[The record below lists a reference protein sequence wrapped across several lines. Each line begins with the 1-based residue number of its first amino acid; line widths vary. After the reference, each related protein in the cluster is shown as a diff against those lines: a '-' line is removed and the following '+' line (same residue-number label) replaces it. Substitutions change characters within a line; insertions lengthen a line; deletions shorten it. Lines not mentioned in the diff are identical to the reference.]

1 MRNRGK
7 AKAFIIGTLILISIA
22 VVFFIAASRG
32 NNLVI
37 RGKNASINNIDTEA
51 RLDFLESME
60 GKLWGVNS
68 STNTYKFISGT
79 EEKKYWV
86 EGKGLFIKELPAYFY
101 HEIPSVPG
109 INQISYT
116 RVYKNEDIV
125 KEIIHEEK
133 IIKDA
138 EPSVTMHGDA
148 TISRYAYSILC
159 NLYTWAED
167 SDNLTW
173 RIENTNLVV
182 KLNGSNFFIV
192 DSAGMDFAHY
202 PSFDELKIVFKILG
216 YDNSQIDEIKIAY
229 DEIKNGART
238 AEAGLAFLVNDK
250 FGFRMAAPALGVSD
264 EAYKATLDLDAI
276 YEANKGN
283 WY

>member
-1 MRNRGK
+1 MLLLL
-7 AKAFIIGTLILISIA
+7 TISTM
-22 VVFFIAASRG
+22 VGCTVG
-32 NNLVI
+32 DDKV
-37 RGKNASINNIDTEA
+37 KIDDYSPIETPNEIPELEDALTEA
-51 RLDFLESME
+51 TALDKKNDESNE
-60 GKLWGVNS
+60 KDPNR
-68 STNTYKFISGT
+68 T
-79 EEKKYWV
+79 EIEVVQERFWV

-109 INQISYT
+109 IKEITYT
-116 RVYKNEDIV
+116 RVYRNGEIV
-125 KEIIHEEK
+125 EEIIHEEK

-138 EPSVTMHGDA
+138 EPSVTMHGDD
-148 TISRYAYSILC
+148 TISRYAYAILC